1 MRASEERC
9 KEGEQHLVSSFMN
22 LEEDPSPD
30 LESIAKIINDQET
43 LKRRF
48 VSVQAIDPSNPRSR
62 NLFRFNDDTST
73 TQRSPVNVT
82 QIGQTENGAKIPGL
96 IGVQCINL
104 SNGTVR
110 AAISR
115 GNGTGVPPESNGA
128 ANVALIR
135 AKKSLERVKSGVP
148 PSLQDIVLIA
158 VCALLGLLVAI
169 CAGGFQFERLIFDP
183 KLGQNL
189 ANVLGTLLVVSVFV
203 ERVIE
208 VFVSAWSDPES
219 DQHEQNRDYW
229 KSRQAELKN
238 EVSDLLSELNGTN
251 PPSSDR
257 QAKIAELLS
266 DKRAA
271 IEDAGKLADVE
282 SKALLPFEARTRRI
296 STWIGLV
303 VGMLVSAV
311 GFRFLGQIVS
321 VDAIDSTDGKS
332 LQYPFF
338 IAADVLL
345 TGAVLAG
352 GSKLIHQIFSLYESF
367 MDLTQDKLANKGA
380 SGK

>member
-1 MRASEERC
+1 
-9 KEGEQHLVSSFMN
+9 MN
-22 LEEDPSPD
+22 LEEEPSPD
-30 LESIAKIINDQET
+30 LETIAKIINDQET
-43 LKRRF
+43 LKKNF
-48 VSVQAIDPSNPRSR
+48 LSVQAIDPGSSSSR
-62 NLFRFNDDTST
+62 NLFRFSDSTSI
-73 TQRSPVNVT
+73 TQLPPVKLT
-82 QIGQTENGAKIPGL
+82 EIGQTEDGSQLPGL
-96 IGVQCINL
+96 IGVPTSINL

-110 AAISR
+110 VAVSR
-115 GNGTGVPPESNGA
+115 GNGTVSSGTGTGTRGNGTDAPAENNGA
-128 ANVALIR
+128 ANVALLR
-135 AKKSLERVKSGVP
+135 AQKSLEVVKSGVP
-148 PSLQDIVLIA
+148 TSWLDTAVIV

-169 CAGGFQFERLIFDP
+169 CAGGFRFDRLIFDP

-189 ANVLGTLLVVSVFV
+189 ANVLGALLVVSTFV

-238 EVSDLLSELNGTN
+238 AVSDLLSELNGTN
-251 PPSSDR
+251 PPSPAR
-257 QAKIAELLS
+257 QAEIAKLLS

-321 VDAIDSTDGKS
+321 PDTDK

-352 GSKLIHQIFSLYESF
+352 GSKLIHEIFSLYESF
-367 MDLTQDKLANKGA
+367 MDLTQDKLASKGA